1 MRKDAG
7 CAGNATKLVN
17 LARFSGNRQGKKKR
31 PDKLD
36 IKTKDEF
43 LGWNEKTALEAS
55 WIKLYQC

>member
-1 MRKDAG
+1 MHV
-7 CAGNATKLVN
+7 LVETD
-17 LARFSGNRQGKKKR
+17 KEKKR